1 MGAACS
7 ADRRAVAGPLT
18 WKTKVLRLAP
28 CVVIP
33 TFWTRRR
40 GRFTDRLINVYD
52 HPTPLDAEGTL
63 GACLSSLQGV
73 RGLGQVV
80 VIVATTDPS
89 IEHEA
94 EDRVRQILEGIPG
107 VDALVFGPAELGSLQ
122 RRLEQLDF
130 SDMVP
135 GVSLTGYGAV
145 RNVGLIVAAILG
157 CESVVFIDDDEVIT
171 DPDFFVRAMEGMG
184 AKIDESGRRILAK
197 SGYYVDSNGNYRTSD
212 PPHWADRFWRQAD
225 DFNAALAI
233 VETPPRVRPS
243 TMAFGGCF
251 ALHRDMFTAVSF
263 DPWVLR
269 GEDIDYV
276 INARMHGGDV
286 FLDGEWS
293 IEHNPPAPRSEAIAL
308 RQDVYRFIYE
318 HRKIEFAKSQV
329 DLRQVSVNSM
339 RPYPGDFIASSI
351 TWRAF
356 ATAVLHALTGTETG
370 EFLKVARAALS
381 DASAYA
387 RQNCDNYFAFQRK
400 WPQLMDRLWEDVAL
414 KSLFSGERSV
424 DRSAITGRFPVIS
437 SE

>member
-1 MGAACS
+1 M
-7 ADRRAVAGPLT
+7 
-18 WKTKVLRLAP
+18 KTKVLRLAP

-40 GRFTDRLINVYD
+40 GKFTDRLINVYD
-52 HPTPLDAEGTL
+52 HPTPLDSEGTL
-63 GACLSSLQGV
+63 RACLTSLQGV
-73 RGLGQVV
+73 RNLGQVV
-80 VIVATTDPS
+80 VIVATTDAS

-94 EDRVRQILEGIPG
+94 EDRVRQILADIPG

-122 RRLEQLDF
+122 RRLEQLEF

-145 RNVGLIVAAILG
+145 RNVGLIVAAIMG
-157 CESVVFIDDDEVIT
+157 CETVVFIDDDEVVT
-171 DPDFFVRAMEGMG
+171 DPEFLIRAMEGLG
-184 AKIDESGRRILAK
+184 AVIDGGGRRILAK
-197 SGYYVDSNGNYRTSD
+197 SGYYVDSKGNYRTSD
-212 PPHWADRFWRQAD
+212 PSHWADRFWRQAD

-233 VETPPRVRPS
+233 VEAPPRVRPS
-243 TMAFGGCF
+243 TMAFGGCL
-251 ALHRDMFTAVSF
+251 ALHRDMFANVSF

-269 GEDIDYV
+269 GEDMDYV
-276 INARMHGGDV
+276 INARMHGGDM

-339 RPYPGDFIASSI
+339 RPYPGDFVASSI

-370 EFLKVARAALS
+370 EFLKVAKAALS
-381 DASAYA
+381 DASVYA
-387 RQNCDNYFAFQRK
+387 RENCDNYFAFQRK
-400 WPQLMDRLWEDVAL
+400 WPMLMDRLWEDVAL

-437 SE
+437 PE